1 MKLDLNNWYK
11 VLAPRSTVLVA
22 TVNEK
27 GISNA
32 APFSFV
38 MPVSI
43 KPALVAFS
51 SAHKRHTLANI
62 RLVKDFTINIPG
74 KELLSQVW
82 KCAESFPEEVS
93 EIKESNLTEVKLDGI
108 KSPGIKECY
117 AIFSC
122 KFFKEI
128 SAGDHVL
135 VIGEVIGAE
144 IRADIF
150 ENEKFDLHAAS
161 PLMHIGADE
170 FSLPGEKLIAE

>member
-11 VLAPRSTVLVA
+11 VLAPRPTVLVA
-22 TVNEK
+22 TVNEN

-38 MPVSI
+38 MPVSM

-62 RLVKDFTINIPG
+62 RLTKDFTINIPG
-74 KELLSQVW
+74 KELLNQVW
-82 KCAESFPEEVS
+82 KCAESFPEGVS
-93 EIKESNLTEVKLDGI
+93 EIKKSDLTEVKMDGI

-122 KFFKEI
+122 KLFKEI

-144 IRADIF
+144 IREDVF
-150 ENEKFDLHAAS
+150 ENEKFNSHAAS
-161 PLMHIGADE
+161 PLMHIGGEE
-170 FSLPGEKLIAE
+170 FSLPGEKLIAG